1 MTDSIS
7 ADEYNAIATMPKRN
21 KYGNVPTKRGEIVF
35 HSKAEAQR
43 YDDLTTMHQAGIIR
57 DLELQPK
64 FRVAI
69 NGVWICNYS
78 ADFAYFDVEREER
91 VVEDVKGGQS
101 TAVYRLKKRLVEALH
116 DVTIREIRKGRER

>member
-1 MTDSIS
+1 VTESIS
-7 ADEYNAIATMPKRN
+7 AEEYNAIATKPKRN
-21 KYGNVPTKRGEIVF
+21 KYGNVPTERGGIVF
-35 HSKAEAQR
+35 HSKAEAERYTDLMTMQR
-43 YDDLTTMHQAGIIR
+43 AGIIR

-64 FRVAI
+64 FRCAVNDI
-69 NGVWICNYS
+69 WLCNYS

-116 DVTIREIRKGRER
+116 DVTIREIRKGDER